1 MLSVFK
7 REIKSLFC
15 GYKAY
20 SFIAIFALCYLAVRM
35 MYSYMLLYE
44 NIYGFLNQEYILAL
58 LPGAFA
64 LAVPLITFSMYDDE
78 RKKNV
83 FYFLRSLPISEAEIF
98 WGKYLSRIALFGASY
113 AVLLVIDAI
122 LGFYGASPVFTLIY
136 SSACYVIICAAVL
149 SLNIFLATVF
159 KNKFIALG
167 VGYGLSAVLIALTLT
182 YYSMPMAL
190 REIAQTLSVFGTY
203 TAAVFGVVDIAYL
216 FLYVSLGGLFTYLS
230 YALVKKEIR
239 L

>member
-7 REIKSLFC
+7 REIKALFC

-83 FYFLRSLPISEAEIF
+83 FYFLRSLPISDSEIF
-98 WGKYLSRIALFGASY
+98 WGKYL
-113 AVLLVIDAI
+113 
-122 LGFYGASPVFTLIY
+122 
-136 SSACYVIICAAVL
+136 
-149 SLNIFLATVF
+149 
-159 KNKFIALG
+159 
-167 VGYGLSAVLIALTLT
+167 
-182 YYSMPMAL
+182 
-190 REIAQTLSVFGTY
+190 
-203 TAAVFGVVDIAYL
+203 
-216 FLYVSLGGLFTYLS
+216 
-230 YALVKKEIR
+230 
-239 L
+239 